1 MISPKA
7 FYEALAESGVNF
19 AVGVPDSLLKEFCAF
34 ADAALPA
41 DRHLIAANEGTAIG
55 IAAGVHLATDGVPLV
70 YLQNSGLGN
79 TINPLLSLA
88 DSEVYGIPLVLLIGW
103 RGEPGV
109 KDEPQHVK
117 QGRVSPAMLESM
129 EIPFEVLDGD
139 AQEADRIGRAAVQKA
154 RERSAPVAIL
164 VRKGAFGKAEERRQP
179 TPRGDDMLEREQA
192 IEVVTGTLPS
202 AATVVST
209 TGHIS
214 RELYEQRE
222 RAGQSR
228 ASDFLTVG
236 CMGHSSQIAL
246 GIALTKRDAPVVCLD
261 GDGAALMHMGGL
273 ATIGTSDA
281 ENFVHVVLNNGVHG
295 SVGGQPTVGFD
306 ISLTDVARACG
317 YKTVRGP
324 VTSEA
329 DIRNAVAEL
338 LQSKGPAFLEVHV
351 KPGARADLGR
361 PKETPAEN
369 KRLFTERLRNISS

>member
-7 FYEALAESGVNF
+7 FYEALADSGVNF

-41 DRHLIAANEGTAIG
+41 DRHLIAANEGTAVA
-55 IAAGVHLATDGVPLV
+55 IAAGVHLATDGIPLV
-70 YLQNSGLGN
+70 YMQNSGLGN
-79 TINPLLSLA
+79 TVNPLLSLA
-88 DSEVYGIPLVLLIGW
+88 DAEVYGIPMVLLIGW

-129 EIPFEVLDGD
+129 EIPFEVLDGNPE
-139 AQEADRIGRAAVQKA
+139 EADRIGRAAVAMA

-164 VRKGAFGKAEERRQP
+164 VRKGAFGKAEEKRQP
-179 TPRGDDMLEREQA
+179 ETRGENLLEREQA
-192 IEVVTGTLPS
+192 IEVVTDALP
-202 AATVVST
+202 ATATVVST

-214 RELYEQRE
+214 RELYEQRV
-222 RAGQSR
+222 RAEQDRS
-228 ASDFLTVG
+228 SDFLTVG

-246 GIALTKRDAPVVCLD
+246 GIALTKRKHPVVCID

-281 ENFVHVVLNNGVHG
+281 NNYVHVVLNNGVHG

-306 ISLTDVARACG
+306 ISLTDIARACG
-317 YKTVRGP
+317 YRAVKGP
-324 VTSEA
+324 VTIES

-338 LQSKGPAFLEVHV
+338 LEAEGPTFLEVHV

-369 KRLFTERLRNISS
+369 KQIFVNRLRNL

>member
-7 FYEALAESGVNF
+7 FYESLAEAGVNF

-41 DRHLIAANEGTAIG
+41 DRHLIAANEGTAVA
-55 IAAGVHLATDGVPLV
+55 IAAGVHLATDGIPLV

-79 TINPLLSLA
+79 TVNPLLSLA
-88 DSEVYGIPLVLLIGW
+88 DSEVYSIPLVLLIGW

-129 EIPFEVLDGD
+129 EIPFEILDGD
-139 AQEADRIGRAAVQKA
+139 PDEADRIARAAVQKA

-164 VRKGAFGKAEERRQP
+164 VRKGAFGKAEEKRSP
-179 TPRGDDMLEREQA
+179 SPRGDNLLEREQA
-192 IEVVTGTLPS
+192 IEVVTGVLPS
-202 AATVVST
+202 TATVVST

-222 RAGQSR
+222 RAGQGR

-246 GIALTKRDAPVVCLD
+246 GIALTKRNNPVVCLD

-281 ENFVHVVLNNGVHG
+281 ANYVHVVLNNGVHG

-306 ISLTDVARACG
+306 ISLTDIARACG
-317 YKTVRGP
+317 YRAVRGP

-329 DIRNAVAEL
+329 HIRNTVSEL
-338 LQSKGPAFLEVHV
+338 LQSEGPTFLEVHV

-369 KRLFTERLRNISS
+369 KQMFTRRLRNFPS